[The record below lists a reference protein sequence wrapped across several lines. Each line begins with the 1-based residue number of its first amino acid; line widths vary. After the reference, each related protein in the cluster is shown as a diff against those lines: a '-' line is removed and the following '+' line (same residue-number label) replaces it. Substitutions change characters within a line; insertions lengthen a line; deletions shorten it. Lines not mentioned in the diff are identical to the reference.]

1 MKAKGTILKALV
13 ALMVI
18 MLGTNFNAEAQL
30 GGLIGAAKDLATQK
44 GAKIPKQKKKGKPIA
59 FTMQGAT
66 VGSFDPTTLTITFNQ
81 KDNNGQQIV
90 YKIDPNTGAV
100 TSHLGNSVGSMSND
114 GSFESPKLGKLT
126 VEESTYPNFKV
137 KKDGKVI
144 GGVTTMKASNSNRNV
159 VGQFADEVS
168 PLLVAYVYF
177 GVLVSDEQAAALA
190 TGYGSITTEELE
202 DYVKWTDR
210 YEVNQVTNFESS
222 RPNAGW
228 DKAEHPEFKNLKVAA
243 IGLGSDKWVN
253 NDPYYSNEKGDWLY
267 GIGYWMPYYAV
278 YELADGRNVA
288 MFATVVKSSQ
298 YGDIKT
304 RIDARFFIITDWQ
317 RK

>member
-1 MKAKGTILKALV
+1 MTVKGTILKALV

-144 GGVTTMKASNSNRNV
+144 GGVTTMKASNSNRDV
-159 VGQFADEVS
+159 IGQFAEEVS

-177 GVLVSDEQAAALA
+177 GVLVSDDQASALA
-190 TGYGSITTEELE
+190 SGFGSITTEELE

-210 YEVNQVTNFESS
+210 YEVNQVNNFESS

-243 IGLGSDKWVN
+243 IGLGADKWAN
-253 NDPYYSNEKGDWLY
+253 NDPYFSKEKGDWLY

-278 YELADGRNVA
+278 YELADGRNIA
-288 MFATVVKSSQ
+288 MFATVVKKSQ
-298 YGDIKT
+298 YADIKS